1 MGAAAFVPIIAAGIQ
16 AGGNIAASRL
26 RRDRGGGRS
35 LFEALA
41 PILEAEARRR
51 AEILSPAIS
60 TPPFNPDEPTGV
72 PGIDDIDP
80 GFSPPRLGGL
90 DILGLLRRQAFGG
103 DGGNVGSSF
112 GSFLG

>member
-1 MGAAAFVPIIAAGIQ
+1 MGAFVPLVAAGIQ

-26 RRDRGGGRS
+26 SRGRGGGRS
-35 LFEALA
+35 LFDALA

-72 PGIDDIDP
+72 PGIDERVGD
-80 GFSPPRLGGL
+80 RLGGL

-103 DGGNVGSSF
+103 GGGNVGSSF